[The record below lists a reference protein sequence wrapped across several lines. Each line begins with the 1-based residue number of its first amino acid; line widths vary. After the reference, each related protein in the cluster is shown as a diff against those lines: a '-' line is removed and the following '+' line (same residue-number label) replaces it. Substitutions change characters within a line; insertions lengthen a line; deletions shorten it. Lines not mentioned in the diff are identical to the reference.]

1 MTVNSTDPPLRIAH
15 VLGKMHGGGVEAM
28 VMNYYRHINKS
39 KIQFD
44 FFVDKDSSIVPYQE
58 IESLGGRVF
67 EIAPYQNVIQY
78 RKELTTIFLENNYK
92 VVHSHI
98 NSLSPFPLSAAKKAG
113 IPIRIAHS
121 HSTSAPGETTKN
133 IVKNTLRP
141 FSKVYPSHYFSCT
154 NTAGEWLFGKN
165 IVKTK
170 QLQVINNAI
179 DVNKFAFNKDDRES
193 LRVSLGLVDKLVI
206 GHTGRLCFQKNQAF
220 LIRVLHSFLKYE
232 PDTILLLVGDGQD
245 LNKLTNLA
253 ERLGIRESVLFLGNR
268 ADVHRYYSAMDVFAF
283 PSKYEGF
290 GISAIE
296 AQASGLPV
304 ILSETVPKEACLSDQ
319 CAVLPLKEGEDNW
332 TKKIL
337 ELKEKRDRQLN
348 GDFTDYSI
356 DIIADNLESLYL
368 SLVTESERG

>member
-1 MTVNSTDPPLRIAH
+1 
-15 VLGKMHGGGVEAM
+15 
-28 VMNYYRHINKS
+28 MNYYRHINKS

-67 EIAPYQNVIQY
+67 EIAPYQNIIQY

-368 SLVTESERG
+368 SLVAESERG